1 MSTSASRSSNIV
13 DNSRHVSIYLPRKLS
28 DLKAECNR
36 RQLKSNGSKLELVD
50 RLTAHDLTGSRE
62 YHTAGGHRPTPRA
75 FKPIPLMQGFRTSA
89 PKQVAHDT
97 STIDFFYFPEV
108 PEPSPANPFSKLRVP
123 LLPDNYTPDRSAD
136 SPHAVE
142 TLDSSVP
149 PPEIH
154 IVASH
159 PEQVLPAAMS
169 EVVGN
174 DGLDVD
180 LGELTSGF
188 SSKPSSKEVKE
199 PGVLKELWT
208 GLVDDVFGKTP
219 KVAV

>member
-1 MSTSASRSSNIV
+1 
-13 DNSRHVSIYLPRKLS
+13 
-28 DLKAECNR
+28 
-36 RQLKSNGSKLELVD
+36 
-50 RLTAHDLTGSRE
+50 
-62 YHTAGGHRPTPRA
+62 
-75 FKPIPLMQGFRTSA
+75 MQGFRTSA
-89 PKQVAHDT
+89 PKQAAHDN

-108 PEPSPANPFSKLRVP
+108 PEPPPANPFSKLRVP

-142 TLDSSVP
+142 TLDSAVP

-159 PEQVLPAAMS
+159 PEQVLPVAMS

-180 LGELTSGF
+180 IGELTSGF
-188 SSKPSSKEVKE
+188 SSKHSKEEKE

-208 GLVDDVFGKTP
+208 GLVDDVFGKSPP
-219 KVAV
+219 KAAV

>member
-1 MSTSASRSSNIV
+1 
-13 DNSRHVSIYLPRKLS
+13 
-28 DLKAECNR
+28 
-36 RQLKSNGSKLELVD
+36 
-50 RLTAHDLTGSRE
+50 
-62 YHTAGGHRPTPRA
+62 
-75 FKPIPLMQGFRTSA
+75 MQGFRTSA
-89 PKQVAHDT
+89 PKQAVRDT

-108 PEPSPANPFSKLRVP
+108 PEPPPANPFAKLRVP

-142 TLDSSVP
+142 TLDSAVP
-149 PPEIH
+149 SPEIH

-180 LGELTSGF
+180 IGELTSGF
-188 SSKPSSKEVKE
+188 SNTPKEATE
-199 PGVLKELWT
+199 PNVFKELWG
-208 GLVDDVFGKTP
+208 GLVDDILGPKASS